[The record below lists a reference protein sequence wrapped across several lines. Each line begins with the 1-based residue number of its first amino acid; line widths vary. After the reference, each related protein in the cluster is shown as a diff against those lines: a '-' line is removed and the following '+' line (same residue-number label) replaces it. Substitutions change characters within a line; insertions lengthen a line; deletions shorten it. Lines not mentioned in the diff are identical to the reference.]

1 MNDNRNK
8 GITNW
13 HANMID
19 VHGHLDQMRQTISR
33 FGLKGS
39 VARLTHGQNIRFI
52 GTRNMETLVE
62 FTEVDDAE
70 RL

>member
-8 GITNW
+8 GITYW
-13 HANMID
+13 HSSMID
-19 VHGHLDQMRQTISR
+19 VHGHLDQMRPS
-33 FGLKGS
+33 FGLKAS

-52 GTRNMETLVE
+52 GTRNMETIVE

-70 RL
+70 RR